1 MERIHVTVRA
11 RPLSP
16 EDAKSSP
23 WRIVGNSIFIPNH
36 SSKFEFDR
44 IFDQDCKT
52 LEVYEARTRDIVAAA
67 VRGFNGTVFA
77 YGQTNSGKTHTMRGS
92 LTEPGVIPRAVHDL
106 FDIILG
112 KVDREFLLRMSYM
125 EIYNEDINDL
135 LAPEHRK
142 LQIHESLERGIYVAG
157 LREEIV
163 ASPQQVLNL
172 MDFGECISL
181 VCCWLYISQLS
192 ANSYIRS
199 SALLLIKQIIES
211 RDKTEDDNNDN
222 SCDAVRVSVLNLVD
236 LAGSERAAKTGAEG
250 VRLKEGSHINKSLMT
265 LGTVIKKLSEG
276 AESQGGHVPYRDS
289 KLTRILQ
296 PALGGNA
303 NTAIICNITLA
314 QIHADET
321 KSSLQFASRALCVT
335 NCARV
340 NEASH
345 SEHLEEEILRLRNT
359 LLQSEL
365 ERERI
370 ALELEEE
377 KKAQAER
384 EKVLQEQ
391 AKKIKNLSS
400 MVLYSNRDE
409 NHERAKKNKRRD
421 TWCPGNL
428 SSESLQ
434 EVYSNVHLK
443 ASAVKSTRTEREMGP
458 LLPFEELVNE
468 TEMEDESC
476 KQDEDGRS
484 YSSEDCNLPDP
495 CALLNI
501 TSRRKVPLKKQSS
514 FVEDNELLELQA
526 EYEDLLLKFE
536 SHRTKS
542 EIQIDF
548 LTRKLAEVDCFCNLK
563 CDDSSTYY
571 VNECAPYGDKN
582 ASIRESEAN
591 LVIKQLQEKIK
602 MLEEQKSSS
611 RQNLDS
617 LIELAMERDICASE
631 KFDELHE
638 ELLNAREEAKAA
650 EERLASSESVGG
662 MDEFKAL
669 VGHISGQQHSIICE
683 YEKLRCCMRKKVSEV
698 EREKLLMDNQSV
710 DLQEQIQE
718 IREFSEQQNM
728 ENLDLLTQ
736 IQTLE
741 NELSYLS
748 SSSLA
753 REKESLR
760 KDLEKTKSKLKETE
774 CKLKNAVQ
782 EKTKLEGE
790 KAFAEREVKRL
801 HGQNTL
807 LERDITKLDS
817 HSGRRRD
824 SVVDKTSKMF
834 DPKRGKSPGVPYE
847 LMQEDY
853 KKLEI
858 LAFEMETAI
867 ASLEEQLA
875 AASRERE
882 EALTRNENLA
892 SELEAKSERFS
903 KSSTELNILRE
914 EVSGLRLG
922 IEESKLNEQKMQSS
936 IKILYEE
943 KEELAMQLTDSLL
956 EMEEEKAIW
965 SAKEKASIEAIEEK
979 AKLYN
984 AECASLL
991 KGMSK
996 VRNELESCREEC
1008 MYLRERLA
1016 SSEEEAKLEKK
1027 CRTPPQPTTGSIN
1040 RPRRCGGRRI
1050 WRTKLVFSDGTEG
1063 GGPKT
1068 TSLAQPGA
1076 TVHGGFGGGEV
1087 SLGDLRPRGAFPGMG
1102 RGEGGW
1108 VAAGGG
1114 GFEGYAAGGGS
1125 LGLGIGVLTLEW
1137 GAQELGVAGL
1147 GDSAAFGGDARPG
1160 WPGGG
1165 VTGEKG
1171 SCYDRNAAGL
1181 GISAQYG
1188 AGGSLKGSDG
1198 REFYEGIE
1206 IGNPSRATLAKA
1218 ERELKSKI
1226 EMLSLELHCAHKK
1239 SEIFQ
1244 KELTFLSKEREDLLV
1259 QTRELDKGSDE
1270 NNDSKKIIN
1279 QLLIVTKERDS
1290 LMTQIEEQRRYVV
1303 KVEHLRKNCSDE
1315 LLEAK
1320 VRVEELTRR
1329 ISNMEVKEH
1338 IDKVSNNKEKAKL
1351 QMMLRGTQAQ
1361 LDAFRFRYKQAVDDS
1376 DIMNKKFEEA
1386 SANLKDRLASKGI
1399 EVLNLKKQLA
1409 GAMKQ

>member
-23 WRIVGNSIFIPNH
+23 WRIVGNSIVIPNH

-106 FDIILG
+106 FDIIQG
-112 KVDREFLLRMSYM
+112 EVDREFLLRMSYM

-135 LAPEHRK
+135 LAPDHRK

-409 NHERAKKNKRRD
+409 NHERTKKNKRRD

-428 SSESLQ
+428 SRESLQ

-542 EIQIDF
+542 EMQIDF

-631 KFDELHE
+631 KFDELRE

-683 YEKLRCCMRKKVSEV
+683 YEKLHCCMRKKVSEV
-698 EREKLLMDNQSV
+698 EREKLLVDNQSV

-817 HSGRRRD
+817 LAGRRRD

-882 EALTRNENLA
+882 EALSRNENLA
-892 SELEAKSERFS
+892 SELEAMSERFI

-922 IEESKLNEQKMQSS
+922 IEESKLDEQKMQSS

-991 KGMSK
+991 KGMLK

-1027 CRTPPQPTTGSIN
+1027 CRDPGTMAAKKVDLLEEKLETEIGSLKATIDERFNNVQQKFSSLEAMLKLTELHLNPPLAVSIGQGGVAGEGSGN
-1040 RPRRCGGRRI
+1040 
-1050 WRTKLVFSDGTEG
+1050 TKLVLSNGTEG

-1076 TVHGGFGGGEV
+1076 TVHGRFGGGEV
-1087 SLGDLRPRGAFPGMG
+1087 SLGDLRPRGAFPGIG

-1114 GFEGYAAGGGS
+1114 GSEGYAAGGGGS
-1125 LGLGIGVLTLEW
+1125 EAAVGRGRLDLGLGWAVLGLDKSNLGADGQEEGLPARKGAAMIGMQLARDFSPIW
-1137 GAQELGVAGL
+1137 GWLRRILGWVFGICRHWSRFGRMPMDGCIAWSAISPSM
-1147 GDSAAFGGDARPG
+1147 DSQKGKTD
-1160 WPGGG
+1160 GGG
-1165 VTGEKG
+1165 VMFGGKGACVVSMARTTTTIVERTVMEYRERFELLSGRLGEVSKAVLEGNFMKG
-1171 SCYDRNAAGL
+1171 L
-1181 GISAQYG
+1181 
-1188 AGGSLKGSDG
+1188 
-1198 REFYEGIE
+1198 
-1206 IGNPSRATLAKA
+1206 
-1218 ERELKSKI
+1218 
-1226 EMLSLELHCAHKK
+1226 K
-1239 SEIFQ
+1239 SEIRAALRLLRPRGLGESM
-1244 KELTFLSKEREDLLV
+1244 ELA
-1259 QTRELDKGSDE
+1259 QMIADKD
-1270 NNDSKKIIN
+1270 
-1279 QLLIVTKERDS
+1279 T
-1290 LMTQIEEQRRYVV
+1290 
-1303 KVEHLRKNCSDE
+1303 
-1315 LLEAK
+1315 AA
-1320 VRVEELTRR
+1320 
-1329 ISNMEVKEH
+1329 
-1338 IDKVSNNKEKAKL
+1338 VSW
-1351 QMMLRGTQAQ
+1351 
-1361 LDAFRFRYKQAVDDS
+1361 
-1376 DIMNKKFEEA
+1376 IPP
-1386 SANLKDRLASKGI
+1386 
-1399 EVLNLKKQLA
+1399 
-1409 GAMKQ
+1409 

>member
-662 MDEFKAL
+662 MDVCNFCFEFKAL

-698 EREKLLMDNQSV
+698 EREK
-710 DLQEQIQE
+710 
-718 IREFSEQQNM
+718 
-728 ENLDLLTQ
+728 
-736 IQTLE
+736 
-741 NELSYLS
+741 
-748 SSSLA
+748 
-753 REKESLR
+753 
-760 KDLEKTKSKLKETE
+760 
-774 CKLKNAVQ
+774 
-782 EKTKLEGE
+782 GE

-1160 WPGGG
+1160 
-1165 VTGEKG
+1165 
-1171 SCYDRNAAGL
+1171 
-1181 GISAQYG
+1181 
-1188 AGGSLKGSDG
+1188 GSLKGSDG

-1218 ERELKSKI
+1218 EREPLGVFGEIDLPLEFMDKCLEIDQLRNNLKAAEVESYPSQEELKSKI

-1270 NNDSKKIIN
+1270 NNDSKVFASKIIN

>member
-384 EKVLQEQ
+384 EK
-391 AKKIKNLSS
+391 
-400 MVLYSNRDE
+400 
-409 NHERAKKNKRRD
+409 NKRRD

-698 EREKLLMDNQSV
+698 EREK
-710 DLQEQIQE
+710 
-718 IREFSEQQNM
+718 
-728 ENLDLLTQ
+728 
-736 IQTLE
+736 
-741 NELSYLS
+741 
-748 SSSLA
+748 
-753 REKESLR
+753 
-760 KDLEKTKSKLKETE
+760 
-774 CKLKNAVQ
+774 
-782 EKTKLEGE
+782 GE

-1218 ERELKSKI
+1218 EREPLGVFGEIDLPLEFMDKCLEIDQLRNNLKAAEVESYPSQEELKSKI

>member
-23 WRIVGNSIFIPNH
+23 WRIVGNSIVIPNH

-106 FDIILG
+106 FDIIQG
-112 KVDREFLLRMSYM
+112 EVDREFLLRMSYM

-135 LAPEHRK
+135 LAPDHRK

-409 NHERAKKNKRRD
+409 NHERTKKNKRRD

-428 SSESLQ
+428 SRESLQ

-542 EIQIDF
+542 EMQIDF

-631 KFDELHE
+631 KFDELRE

-683 YEKLRCCMRKKVSEV
+683 YEKLHCCMRKKVSEV
-698 EREKLLMDNQSV
+698 EREK
-710 DLQEQIQE
+710 
-718 IREFSEQQNM
+718 EFSEQQNM

-817 HSGRRRD
+817 LAGRRRD

-882 EALTRNENLA
+882 EALSRNENLA
-892 SELEAKSERFS
+892 SELEAMSERFI

-922 IEESKLNEQKMQSS
+922 IEESKLDEQKMQSS

-991 KGMSK
+991 KGMLK

-1027 CRTPPQPTTGSIN
+1027 CRDPGTMAAKKVDLLEEKLETEIGSLKATIDERFNNVQQKFSSLEAMLKLTELHLNPPLAVSIGQGGVAGEGSGN
-1040 RPRRCGGRRI
+1040 
-1050 WRTKLVFSDGTEG
+1050 TKLVLSNGTEG

-1076 TVHGGFGGGEV
+1076 TVHGRFGGGE
-1087 SLGDLRPRGAFPGMG
+1087 
-1102 RGEGGW
+1102 E
-1108 VAAGGG
+1108 
-1114 GFEGYAAGGGS
+1114 
-1125 LGLGIGVLTLEW
+1125 LE
-1137 GAQELGVAGL
+1137 VAGL
-1147 GDSAAFGGDARPG
+1147 GDSVAFGGDARPG
-1160 WPGGG
+1160 QAEFWAGQGRFGPRQGCCGPGQAGFGPGLGGFGSRQVKFRGRWPGGG

-1171 SCYDRNAAGL
+1171 SSYDWNAAGEGFQPNMGLVKENFGL
-1181 GISAQYG
+1181 GLWDLQTLEMPMDGCIAWSAISPSMDSQKGKTDGGGVMFGGKG
-1188 AGGSLKGSDG
+1188 ACVVSMARTTTTIVERTVMEYRERFELLSGRLGEVSKAVLEGNFMKG
-1198 REFYEGIE
+1198 
-1206 IGNPSRATLAKA
+1206 L
-1218 ERELKSKI
+1218 
-1226 EMLSLELHCAHKK
+1226 K
-1239 SEIFQ
+1239 SEIRAALRLLRPRGLGESM
-1244 KELTFLSKEREDLLV
+1244 ELA
-1259 QTRELDKGSDE
+1259 QMIADKD
-1270 NNDSKKIIN
+1270 
-1279 QLLIVTKERDS
+1279 T
-1290 LMTQIEEQRRYVV
+1290 
-1303 KVEHLRKNCSDE
+1303 
-1315 LLEAK
+1315 AA
-1320 VRVEELTRR
+1320 
-1329 ISNMEVKEH
+1329 
-1338 IDKVSNNKEKAKL
+1338 VSW
-1351 QMMLRGTQAQ
+1351 
-1361 LDAFRFRYKQAVDDS
+1361 
-1376 DIMNKKFEEA
+1376 IPP
-1386 SANLKDRLASKGI
+1386 
-1399 EVLNLKKQLA
+1399 
-1409 GAMKQ
+1409 